1 MALQSAWGNRAAD
14 SCAIAKFNAP
24 ILLFPHHAHSCS
36 ARKKKLLRFA
46 ICRSCWPRLG
56 SVGLSWAMLGR
67 PNRARLGQGPTS
79 QQSGPT
85 EENALFCLDGR
96 VHILQWHRA
105 LAMITALGSIK
116 PRPTPTEFSK
126 HLWKKICWENFFYCV
141 NM

>member
-36 ARKKKLLRFA
+36 ARKK
-46 ICRSCWPRLG
+46 SCLDLQFVEV
-56 SVGLSWAMLGR
+56 VGLGWAQ
-67 PNRARLGQGPTS
+67 LGQAGPCWAGLAGLGWAR
-79 QQSGPT
+79 GPHLSK
-85 EENALFCLDGR
+85 AAQLRKMHFSVWMAAR
-96 VHILQWHRA
+96 ILQWHRA

-126 HLWKKICWENFFYCV
+126 HLWRKNMLENFFYCV
-141 NM
+141 HV